1 MPDAVTD
8 LDHQRDAEIVFRFSE
23 WGLYWPREG
32 AWPLPVRIYEPSW
45 TATTKS
51 GRRLHPAPRTN
62 CPVRIFG
69 IGLGNSRCVALWA
82 SR

>member
-8 LDHQRDAEIVFRFSE
+8 LDRQRDAEVVFRFSE

-62 CPVRIFG
+62 CPVRI
-69 IGLGNSRCVALWA
+69 LSRALAWATAVA
-82 SR
+82 SH